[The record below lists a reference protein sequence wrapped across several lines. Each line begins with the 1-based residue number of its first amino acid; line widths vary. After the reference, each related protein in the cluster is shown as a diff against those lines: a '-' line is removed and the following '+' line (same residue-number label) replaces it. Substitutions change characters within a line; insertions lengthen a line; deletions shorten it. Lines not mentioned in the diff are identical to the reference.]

1 MVYLRK
7 TGFPYIDFTLLEFN
21 LASEIILWLLIRFLC
36 YNLSMTL
43 NDLAVEPGKAL
54 PLGASLTHGGVN
66 FSIFSRNATAI
77 TLIIFESADKNSPCI
92 EIPLDKTKH
101 KTGNMWHCF
110 INGLQA
116 GTCYLYRADGPYFPE
131 KGQRFNNHKAL
142 IDPYAKALTDTSEW
156 DYGKCAGYDVGKSG
170 RDLTYSYDDNIACQ
184 PRCIVIDDYFDWQG
198 DVPLNYPL
206 RFSVIYE
213 THVKGLTAHPSSKV
227 DHPGTYRGVIEKIPF
242 LKDLGITSLEFLPVQ
257 EFNENEINRNN
268 PHTKK
273 RLTNYWGY
281 STAAFFAPKGSYAS
295 DKNPGGQVNE
305 FKEMVRELH
314 KAGIEVILDIV
325 FNHTAEGNEQ
335 GPTFCFR
342 GLDNSIYYILNE
354 NRRYYQNYSG
364 CGNTVNCNHP
374 VARTLIMDCLR
385 YWVMEMHVDGFRF
398 DLGSILGRD
407 QTGKIME
414 NPPTLE
420 QIAEDPVL
428 NSTKIIAEAWDAG
441 GAYQVGWFPGGRW
454 AEWNDKFRDN
464 VRKYWK
470 GDQKET
476 RYLATRIA
484 GSSDLYLRDGRKPF
498 HSVNFITSHDG
509 FTLYDLVSYN
519 RKHNEDNGEKNCD
532 GNDLNFSYNYG
543 VEGHTDD
550 PVAKALRERQ
560 LRNFFAT
567 LLVSLGTPMI
577 LGGDEFARTQNGNN
591 NAYCQDNEISWYDW
605 SLLEKNSGLYRFV
618 KEMIAFRLRHQGFMR
633 PEFYTGK
640 GGTYK
645 AIPDI
650 TWFDEEGEN
659 IDWEEI
665 GNYLA
670 LRLLGT
676 KADTLADRDDNDFY
690 IMFNSEPDLYNFKIA
705 EPPLKKK
712 WYRVVDTGHTSPND
726 ILSLGNEEALASQS
740 SYPVKARSIVI
751 LISKEG

>member
-1 MVYLRK
+1 
-7 TGFPYIDFTLLEFN
+7 
-21 LASEIILWLLIRFLC
+21 
-36 YNLSMTL
+36 MTL
-43 NDLAVEPGKAL
+43 INLVAETGKAL
-54 PLGASLTHGGVN
+54 PLGASLSHGGVN
-66 FSIFSRNATAI
+66 FALFSRNATAV
-77 TLIIFESADKNSPCI
+77 TLIVFESADKNSPRL
-92 EIPLDKTKH
+92 EIPLDIKKH
-101 KTGNMWHCF
+101 KTGNIWHCF
-110 INGLQA
+110 IRGLQA
-116 GTCYLYRADGPYFPE
+116 GTCYLYRADGPFFPE
-131 KGQRFNNHKAL
+131 RGQRFNPHKTL
-142 IDPYAKALTDTSEW
+142 LDPYAKALTDISEW
-156 DYGKCAGYDVGKSG
+156 DYGKCAGYDTDKPG
-170 RDLTYSYDDNIACQ
+170 RDLTYSYDDDIAHQ
-184 PRCIVIDDYFDWQG
+184 PRCIVIDNNFDWQ
-198 DVPLNYPL
+198 DDMPLNYPL

-213 THVKGLTAHPSSKV
+213 THVKGLTAHPNSGV
-227 DHPGTYRGVIEKIPF
+227 EHPGTYRGVIEKIPF
-242 LKDLGITSLEFLPVQ
+242 FKDLGITSLEFLPVQ
-257 EFNENEINRNN
+257 EFNENEIIRNH
-268 PHTKK
+268 PRTGK

-281 STAAFFAPKGSYAS
+281 STVAFFAPKGSYSS
-295 DKNPGGQVNE
+295 DKSPGGQVSE

-335 GPTFCFR
+335 GPTFSFR

-374 VARTLIMDCLR
+374 VVRTFIMECLR

-407 QTGKIME
+407 QHGHIME

-470 GDQKET
+470 GDRKET

-498 HSVNFITSHDG
+498 HSINFITSHDG
-509 FTLYDLVSYN
+509 FTLNDLVAYN
-519 RKHNEDNGEKNCD
+519 QKHNEDNGEDNRD
-532 GNDLNFSYNYG
+532 GSNSNLSYNYG
-543 VEGHTDD
+543 IEGQTND
-550 PVAKALRERQ
+550 PIIKTIRERQ
-560 LRNFFAT
+560 LRNFFTT
-567 LLVSLGTPMI
+567 LMVSLGTPMI
-577 LGGDEFARTQNGNN
+577 LGGDEFGRTQNGNN
-591 NAYCQDNEISWYDW
+591 NAYCQDNETSWHDW
-605 SLLEKNSGLYRFV
+605 SLLEKNAGLYRFV
-618 KEMIAFRLRHQGFMR
+618 KEMIAFRLRHHGFMR
-633 PEFYTGK
+633 PEFFTGK

-645 AIPDI
+645 GIPDI
-650 TWFDEEGEN
+650 SWFNERGAP
-659 IDWEEI
+659 IDWEKIEY
-665 GNYLA
+665 YLA

-690 IMFNSEPDLYNFKIA
+690 IMFNANSDPYTFTVAD
-705 EPPLKKK
+705 PPPKKK
-712 WYRVVDTGHTSPND
+712 WYRAVDTGQTSPSD
-726 ILSLGNEEALASQS
+726 ILLPGTEEILIYQN
-740 SYPVKARSIVI
+740 SYSIKARSTVI